1 LFSCSTRPELL
12 FKYNGLVQSAVA
24 AVNALENPLAAH
36 WERLLS
42 MEKIFLL
49 SLGEEEAVSAVRQFC
64 DLLSQKKQ
72 KQDRDLSFCDLL
84 LLTVF
89 AYSLAEGG
97 QWKDVDDQQLRV

>member
-1 LFSCSTRPELL
+1 LGETVEHGEGWTKVSGVCIIISLHHVVCC
-12 FKYNGLVQSAVA
+12 VQ
-24 AVNALENPLAAH
+24 
-36 WERLLS
+36 
-42 MEKIFLL
+42 IFLL

>member
-1 LFSCSTRPELL
+1 
-12 FKYNGLVQSAVA
+12 VQ
-24 AVNALENPLAAH
+24 
-36 WERLLS
+36 
-42 MEKIFLL
+42 IFLL

-97 QWKDVDDQQLRV
+97 QWKDVDDQQLRELLTEAANAQPEEALQEFSE